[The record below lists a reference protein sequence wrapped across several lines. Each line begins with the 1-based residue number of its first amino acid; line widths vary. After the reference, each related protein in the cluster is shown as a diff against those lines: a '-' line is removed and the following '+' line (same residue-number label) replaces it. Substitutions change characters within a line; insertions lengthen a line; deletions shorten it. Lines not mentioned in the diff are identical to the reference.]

1 MDKITVLVNQKSKY
15 FKTDKNLQRYINNGL
30 RKIHTTIKQFEAEG
44 VPFEKI
50 FNCDA
55 LIYDK
60 IKDYYT
66 FKHRDSDNTQL
77 RILYTYQKDNDG
89 KYQLKLIHFKVKRNN
104 DKEYIKFFTDYIEN
118 FTDNEENYKKIVI

>member
-1 MDKITVLVNQKSKY
+1 MEKIPVLINSKSKY
-15 FKTDKNLQRYINNGL
+15 FKADKNLQRYINNGL
-30 RKIHTTIKQFEAEG
+30 RKIYLTIRQFENEG

-60 IKDYYT
+60 IGNYYT
-66 FKHRDSDNTQL
+66 FKHRDNDNTQL
-77 RILYTYQKDNDG
+77 RILYTYQKDDNG

-104 DKEYIKFFTDYIEN
+104 DKEYIKFFTDYISN
-118 FTDNEENYKKIVI
+118 FSDKSDLYKEIKI

>member
-1 MDKITVLVNQKSKY
+1 MYYQLLVNQKSKY

-89 KYQLKLIHFKVKRNN
+89 KHSPYLEEFYQKQEAK
-104 DKEYIKFFTDYIEN
+104 
-118 FTDNEENYKKIVI
+118 